1 MDSIVLEMSTIIIST
16 AVLCVIAEIAKQ
28 PLIVAY
34 IFAGFLMGPSGL
46 GLIHGNGFF
55 SAISQIGVVL
65 LLYLIGLELRPRKFV
80 DTLKKTSLPA
90 IFATLTIVP
99 FGILIGWVSGLSM
112 IQTAY
117 LAAAF
122 LFSSTVVVLRM
133 ISEDGNVD
141 KQVFDSS
148 VGMLIIQDIIAVFVL
163 VFMNSQH
170 GNSGSY
176 LTILIFMLYG
186 LFIISLAYFLQRYV
200 LRKIIKKIIHRTD
213 LVFLIGLAWCFLF
226 AELAEILSI
235 SREIGGFIAGLS
247 LTCLPAHKLKI
258 FIYKSET
265 IRDFFMILF
274 FFILGA
280 ELELGGIGTYS
291 LLITLSLIFILIGK
305 PTIYYFYMRLF
316 RHPKSESKEVS
327 FRLGQISEFSI
338 IIVLLGVSL
347 GHIGHEFSMTIR
359 LLLFASIIFSNY
371 IVRYLPIRKVWGTDL
386 GESPSLLGR
395 ILPRRKE

>member
-34 IFAGFLMGPSGL
+34 IFAGFLMGPAGL

-65 LLYLIGLELRPRKFV
+65 LLYLIGLELRPRKFAE
-80 DTLKKTSLPA
+80 TLKKTSFPA
-90 IFATLTIVP
+90 VCATLTIVP
-99 FGILIGWVSGLSM
+99 FGILIGWISGLSM
-112 IQTAY
+112 IETTY
-117 LAAAF
+117 LVVAF

-163 VFMNSQH
+163 VFMGSQH
-170 GNSGSY
+170 GDSNGY

-186 LFIISLAYFLQRYV
+186 LFVILLAYFLQKY
-200 LRKIIKKIIHRTD
+200 LLQKIIKKVLHRTD
-213 LVFLIGLAWCFLF
+213 LVFLLGLAWCFLF
-226 AELAEILSI
+226 AELSESLGL

-247 LTCLPAHKLKI
+247 LTCLPAHKLKV

-280 ELELGGIGTYS
+280 ELELGHIGSYS
-291 LLITLSLIFILIGK
+291 LLITLSLIFILVGK
-305 PTIYYFYMRLF
+305 PIIYYLYMRLF
-316 RHPKSESKEVS
+316 KHPKSESKEVS

-338 IIVLLGVSL
+338 IIALLGVSL
-347 GHIGHEFSMTIR
+347 GHISDDFSMVIR

-371 IVRYLPIRKVWGTDL
+371 IVRYLPIRKAWDL
-386 GESPSLLGR
+386 DSEESPSLLSK
-395 ILPRRKE
+395 ILPKKD

>member
-1 MDSIVLEMSTIIIST
+1 MDTIVLEMSTIIIST

-34 IFAGFLMGPSGL
+34 IFAGFLVGPAGL
-46 GLIHGNGFF
+46 GLIQGNGFF
-55 SAISQIGVVL
+55 SAISQIGVIL
-65 LLYLIGLELRPRKFV
+65 LLYLIGLELRPRKFA

-99 FGILIGWVSGLSM
+99 FGVFIGWVSGLSPM
-112 IQTAY
+112 ETTY
-117 LAAAF
+117 LTAAF

-133 ISEDGNVD
+133 MSEDGDVD

-163 VFMNSQH
+163 VFMSSQ
-170 GNSGSY
+170 GTNTNGY
-176 LTILIFMLYG
+176 LNILIYMLYG
-186 LFIISLAYFLQRYV
+186 LFIILLAYFLQRYL
-200 LRKIIKKIIHRTD
+200 LRRIIKKILHRTD
-213 LVFLIGLAWCFLF
+213 LVFLLGLAWCFLF
-226 AELAEILSI
+226 AELSETLGL

-247 LTCLPAHKLKI
+247 LTCLPAHKLRV

-280 ELELGGIGTYS
+280 ELELTAIGSHS
-291 LLITLSLIFILIGK
+291 LLITLSLIFIILGK
-305 PTIYYFYMRLF
+305 PLIYFLYMRLF
-316 RHPKSESKEVS
+316 KHPKSESKEVS

-338 IIVLLGVSL
+338 IIALLGVSL
-347 GHIGHEFSMTIR
+347 GHISDEFSMSIR

-371 IVRYLPIRKVWGTDL
+371 IVRYLPIRKAWGASLSDSPGIL
-386 GESPSLLGR
+386 GKIIPG
-395 ILPRRKE
+395 KKK